1 MEVKNL
7 PFKVDIINVM
17 KLLVLGEDNKSFN
30 SIKLQLSPVL

>member
-7 PFKVDIINVM
+7 PFQVDIINIM

-30 SIKLQLSPVL
+30 GIKLQLSPVL

>member
-7 PFKVDIINVM
+7 PFQVDIIKVM

-30 SIKLQLSPVL
+30 RIKLQLSPVL

>member
-7 PFKVDIINVM
+7 PFQVDIINVL

-30 SIKLQLSPVL
+30 

>member
-7 PFKVDIINVM
+7 LFQVDIINVM

-30 SIKLQLSPVL
+30 

>member
-7 PFKVDIINVM
+7 PFQVDIINVM

-30 SIKLQLSPVL
+30 